1 MAGGTWLSQN
11 KVRPGAYINFKAVQK
26 GSMTVGDRGII
37 VIPLSLHWG
46 DTDSLIEVLSSEMLD
61 GNSKAKVGFTAFD
74 AESKLL
80 AAALSYCYKALV
92 YRTDRE
98 GVKAE
103 ATIGKLKC
111 EAKYFGTYG
120 NKIIVATTLDDEL
133 WTVITYVDGETMDKQ
148 VVSEIAELADNDFVR
163 FSRDAEAVSD
173 TDFVESAGTPL
184 TGGTD
189 GVSVEVTAYPDMME
203 KLEAAKWQTLAC
215 PTSETTIK
223 ANVQKFIKRMR
234 DDEGRYVQA
243 VVADYDGA
251 DYEGIINSI
260 SGAVIDG
267 LTFTKEEFTAIV
279 AGMTAGANFN
289 ESNTAREIIGATDII
304 GRLTDAQIKEALGRG
319 KFLLSASTDG
329 TIKVEQ
335 DINSL
340 HTYTKDKSYSFSKN
354 RVIRTL
360 DEIGTTTVTT
370 WEKTYMGKVDNNA
383 TGRSLFKADLVAY
396 GNEMQRLSGIQ
407 EFAGPDD
414 ISVEQGKDLDSVL
427 ATWACK
433 PCDSMEKLY
442 LQVNIRS

>member
-1 MAGGTWLSQN
+1 MAGGQWLSQN

-37 VIPLSLHWG
+37 AIPLSLHWG
-46 DTDSLIEVLSSEMLD
+46 DTDGLIEVLSNEMLD

-98 GVKAE
+98 GIKAT

-120 NKIIVATTLDDEL
+120 NRIIVATTLDDGL

-148 VVSEIAELADNDFVR
+148 SVAEISELADNDFVR
-163 FSRDAEAVSD
+163 FSLDDTAVSD

-251 DYEGIINSI
+251 DHKGIINSV

-267 LTFTKEEFTAIV
+267 LTFTKEEFTAIA

-289 ESNTAREIIGATDII
+289 ESNTARKIVGATDII

-414 ISVEQGKDLDSVL
+414 ISVEKGKDLDSVL
-427 ATWACK
+427 ATWAVK
-433 PCDSMEKLY
+433 PVDSMEKLY
-442 LQVNIRS
+442 LTCNVRS